1 MKITAIL
8 EKQVDQWISEH
19 QKQLAEEICRL
30 IRYPSILEE
39 PSPGAPFG
47 RSCREVLESYLE
59 IGKSHDLA
67 VQNHEG
73 YMGELTIPEWQ
84 SRPASIGLLGHL
96 DVVPAGDGWIY
107 QPFEP
112 EVKDGFIIGR
122 GSQDNKGPCMA
133 AMYTLLCL
141 RDLNLPLQYDIRV
154 LAGTNEIGRAHV

>member
-67 VQNHEG
+67 VQNH
-73 YMGELTIPEWQ
+73 
-84 SRPASIGLLGHL
+84 
-96 DVVPAGDGWIY
+96 
-107 QPFEP
+107 
-112 EVKDGFIIGR
+112 
-122 GSQDNKGPCMA
+122 
-133 AMYTLLCL
+133 
-141 RDLNLPLQYDIRV
+141 
-154 LAGTNEIGRAHV
+154 